1 MFNYILP
8 VFNKQD
14 VLPLTLAGIDR
25 CASIN
30 AKIYIIIDGCT
41 DRSEEI
47 VDEFISRTG
56 RNVIKLHM
64 PNVHMLRSVNAAFKL
79 VESGY
84 TIISQDDII
93 IEDELLEQKIEAL
106 YAKMGPR
113 LGVVSLRLGANVAP
127 TSILRRIKQKTF
139 RGMISEYGYIRSNDD
154 HYNCENTA
162 DYGQFYCRATAIN
175 GPNVVPWALREKIGI
190 LDEELAPYGFDDP
203 EYCLRAMKA
212 GFINGVFPIK
222 YRSDVEWGGT
232 RRSKDFMRQVARI
245 HRRNRIRI
253 WQKHGTFIDS
263 INSLKAVFNETRP
276 IDSLDD
282 IDKAISLVR

>member
-1 MFNYILP
+1 MFNYIVP

-25 CASIN
+25 CASRS
-30 AKIYIIIDGCT
+30 ARIYIIIDGCT
-41 DRSEEI
+41 DRSEDI
-47 VDEFISRTG
+47 VDEFTLRTG

-64 PNVHMLRSVNAAFKL
+64 PNVHMLRSVNAAFQL
-79 VESGY
+79 VDSGY

-93 IEDELLEQKIEAL
+93 LEDELLEQKIESL

-127 TSILRRIKQKTF
+127 TSILRRIKQKTLN
-139 RGMISEYGYIRSNDD
+139 GMISEGGYIRSNDD
-154 HYNCENTA
+154 HYNCEHTA

-175 GPNVVPWALREKIGI
+175 GPNVVPWAVRERIGV
-190 LDEELAPYGFDDP
+190 LDENLAPYGFDDP

-212 GFINGVFPIK
+212 GFVNGVFPLK

-232 RRSKDFMRQVARI
+232 RRSKEFLRQVARI
-245 HRRNRIRI
+245 HRRNRIYI
-253 WQKHGTFIDS
+253 WEKHGSFIKS
-263 INSLKAVFNETRP
+263 IHSIRSVFSSTEP
-276 IDSLDD
+276 VDSLDS
-282 IDKAISLVR
+282 IYSAISALQ